1 MASII
6 NFSEA
11 KEKKEKQQEFFE
23 YLEEYNTREYNLNR
37 QEEYAIKVYS
47 KLNNNDLKELP
58 SIWWC
63 FFTFWIIGGII
74 ILINFSKNPEFIK
87 NNKIEIIFFFGIT
100 FLAGA
105 IRTVL
110 VFFEKWQLNQR
121 AKKLKQKED
130 QFLYL
135 FLLIPER
142 KKLVKKF
149 EKLQKN
155 GGNLD

>member
-11 KEKKEKQQEFFE
+11 KERKKKQQEFFE
-23 YLEEYNTREYNLNR
+23 YLEKYNTREYNLNR

-47 KLNNNDLKELP
+47 RFNNSDLKELL

-63 FFTFWIIGGII
+63 FFAFWIIGGII

-105 IRTVL
+105 IRTILVL
-110 VFFEKWQLNQR
+110 FERWKLNQR
-121 AKKLKQKED
+121 AKKLKQKKED
-130 QFLYL
+130 QFFIYFHL
-135 FLLIPER
+135 F
-142 KKLVKKF
+142 
-149 EKLQKN
+149 
-155 GGNLD
+155 